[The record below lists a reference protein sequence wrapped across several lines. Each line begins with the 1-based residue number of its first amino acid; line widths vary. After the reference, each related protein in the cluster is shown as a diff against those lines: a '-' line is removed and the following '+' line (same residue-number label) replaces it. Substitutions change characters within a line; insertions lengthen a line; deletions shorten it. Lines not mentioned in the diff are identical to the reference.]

1 MDINN
6 EILDVIEIIVD
17 KKIRE
22 NTTQIYQGVCNS
34 VSGNSCV
41 VTVNGKNNTIQW
53 YGSTPTVGAI
63 YRVFVPNGN
72 MSMAFI
78 INP

>member
-6 EILDVIEIIVD
+6 EILDAIEIIVD

-22 NTTQIYQGVCNS
+22 NMTQIYQGVCTGT
-34 VSGNSCV
+34 SGNNCI
-41 VTVNGKNNTIQW
+41 VTINGKNNTVQW
-53 YGSTPTVGAI
+53 YGSTPTVGTV

-72 MSMAFI
+72 MSTAFI
-78 INP
+78 IN